1 MATELAEER
10 ETLRHL
16 MRTDPDPR
24 VRHRAHALLLLG
36 EGQTV
41 AAVARL
47 FATAGHRVRAWRERF
62 LAEGRLGLMDRSRRG
77 RPPKLSETDR
87 AFLAQ
92 ALEQGPQPYGLPVTV
107 WSIRDLQALVQRERG
122 MAVSV
127 DTLHRAV
134 QALGYRYR
142 RPRHDL
148 RHRQDAE
155 AVAAAKRVLDWL
167 QKKAYLQPDDPL
179 LQDPIWSTWTSA
191 RSTLI
196 PIWQR
201 SGDARDSR

>member
-1 MATELAEER
+1 
-10 ETLRHL
+10 

-41 AAVARL
+41 AAVTRL

-62 LAEGRLGLMDRSRRG
+62 LAEGREGLVDRPRRG
-77 RPPKLSETDR
+77 RPPKLRTED
-87 AFLAQ
+87 LAVLQQ
-92 ALEQGPQPYGLPVTV
+92 ALKQGPQLYGLPVTV
-107 WSIRDLQALVQRERG
+107 WSVRDLQALVQRERG
-122 MAVSV
+122 VAVSV
-127 DTLHRAV
+127 FTLHRTL

-155 AVAAAKRVLDWL
+155 AVAAAKRVLEWL
-167 QKKAYLQPDDPL
+167 QKKPTCVP
-179 LQDPIWSTWTSA
+179 T
-191 RSTLI
+191 I
-196 PIWQR
+196 PCWR
-201 SGDARDSR
+201 TPSGLHGRM